1 MSIVNFGSINIDF
14 VYRVQRLV
22 LPGET
27 VQTQGLDRFAGG
39 KGFNQSIALA
49 RAGCPVRHVGSVG
62 EDGRGLVEMLEEEG
76 VDTRGIDF
84 VATPTGHAIIQ
95 VDSQGE
101 NSILVHAGANRD
113 LPVAS
118 LEDICGGLGREDWL
132 LLQNETNAPGIVL
145 KTAAAEENRVVFN
158 PSPLDPGLLE
168 LPLDR
173 VDTFLIN
180 SVEGEA
186 LSGETEPARILDA
199 MKERFPAA
207 DVVLTLGARGVHYAG
222 QEGIRIEVAG
232 DHVQVLDTTGAGDT
246 FAGYFLAEMVATGDP
261 EIALRL
267 ACRAAGLCVTRSGAA
282 PSIPHRSELEP
293 IS

>member
-76 VDTRGIDF
+76 VDIRGIEF
-84 VATPTGHAIIQ
+84 VAAPTGHAIIQ

-113 LPVAS
+113 IPVNT
-118 LEDICGGLGREDWL
+118 LEGICAGMSAEDWL
-132 LLQNETNAPGIVL
+132 LLQNETNAPEVVL
-145 KTAAAEENRVVFN
+145 ATAAAATNRVVFN
-158 PSPLDPGLLE
+158 PSPLDAALLE
-168 LPLDR
+168 LPLHR

-186 LSGETEPARILDA
+186 LSGEKEPARILDA
-199 MKERFPAA
+199 MRERFPAA
-207 DVVLTLGARGVHYAG
+207 DIVLTLGARGVVYAG
-222 QEGIRIEVAG
+222 LEGGRLKVPADEVQA
-232 DHVQVLDTTGAGDT
+232 LDTTGAGDT
-246 FAGYFLAEMVATGDP
+246 FAGYFLAEMVARGDP

-267 ACRAAGLCVTRSGAA
+267 ACRAAGHCVTRSGASPA
-282 PSIPHRSELEP
+282 IPHRSELEP